1 VKVDTPARRGTRV
14 EVSIHVDGTIVPVHW
29 NFLTESVLDD
39 DGAADAALTATL
51 LSAMARQEP
60 LTLEAPISARL
71 AGSIAILQD
80 VFDTWAKQSEL
91 LRGLPPV
98 FRRVSVDVAT
108 RAVSPRDA
116 EPVPDAASACFFSGG
131 LDSLATAI
139 TRRAERVTLVYVHGL
154 DVPLDD
160 VDRRARLAG
169 VVRHCAA
176 TLGLPLVEV
185 ETDVREFTDRDVDWL
200 DGHGAALAGIA
211 HLLGTRFRRVYVPA
225 TETYATLVPLG
236 SHPLVDPLWSS
247 ERVELVHD
255 GATANRLD
263 KLRLVDTVPVA
274 RETLHVCVEND
285 TDEFN
290 CGRCWKCVMTMTGLR
305 VLGLGDRFPTLP
317 NLPER
322 EFLHRLVESGTD
334 ASVRSW
340 DRHRTTWAPYLAA
353 ARRHVSAGEVR
364 RLEAALAL
372 RFAHGRTRRALHDR
386 RRRAHAE
393 VGAP

>member
-1 VKVDTPARRGTRV
+1 VKVERPAVSGTRV
-14 EVSIHVDGTIVPVHW
+14 EVSVHVDGTAVSVHW
-29 NFLTESVLDD
+29 NFLTETVLDD
-39 DGAADAALTATL
+39 EGAADAALTATL

-60 LTLEAPISARL
+60 LALEAPISARL
-71 AGSIAILQD
+71 AGALPMLQD

-98 FRRVSVDVAT
+98 FRRVPVDVAT
-108 RAVSPRDA
+108 RAGGPRDA
-116 EPVPDAASACFFSGG
+116 ERAGDGPSACFFSGG
-131 LDSLATAI
+131 LDSLASAI
-139 TRRAERVTLVYVHGL
+139 NRRAERVTLVYVHGL

-160 VDRRARLAG
+160 IDRRARLAG

-211 HLLGTRFRRVYVPA
+211 HLLGTRFRRVHVPA

-274 RETLHVCVEND
+274 RETLHVCVQND
-285 TDEFN
+285 SDEFN
-290 CGRCWKCVMTMTGLR
+290 CGRCWKCLMTMTGVR

-317 NLPER
+317 DLPER
-322 EFLHRLVESGTD
+322 EFLQRLVESGTD

-340 DRHRTTWAPYLAA
+340 DRHRTTWAPYLAEA
-353 ARRHVSAGEVR
+353 QRRMGAGEQR
-364 RLEAALAL
+364 RLQAALVL
-372 RFAHGRTRRALHDR
+372 RYARGRAQRARVDR
-386 RRRAHAE
+386 RRRARSMA
-393 VGAP
+393 GAR

>member
-1 VKVDTPARRGTRV
+1 VKVERPAVYGTRV
-14 EVSIHVDGTIVPVHW
+14 EVNVHVDGTTASVHW
-29 NFLTESVLDD
+29 NFLTETVLDD

-60 LTLEAPISARL
+60 LALDAPISVRL
-71 AGSIAILQD
+71 QGSIATLQD

-98 FRRVSVDVAT
+98 FRRVPVDVAT
-108 RAVSPRDA
+108 RVVTPL
-116 EPVPDAASACFFSGG
+116 DAAPARDTPSACFFSGG
-131 LDSLATAI
+131 LDSLASAI
-139 TRRAERVTLVYVHGL
+139 SRREEGIALVYVHGL

-200 DGHGAALAGIA
+200 DGHGAALAGVA

-247 ERVELVHD
+247 ERVEIVHD

-263 KLRLVDTVPVA
+263 KLRLVDTVPVG
-274 RETLHVCVEND
+274 RETLHVCVNND

-290 CGRCWKCVMTMTGLR
+290 CGRCWKCVMTMAGVR
-305 VLGLGDRFPTLP
+305 VLGLEDRFPTLP
-317 NLPER
+317 NLSER
-322 EFLHRLVESGTD
+322 EFLQRVVESGTD

-340 DRHRTTWAPYLAA
+340 DRHRTTWAPYLAE
-353 ARRHVSAGEVR
+353 ARRRMSSGELR
-364 RLEAALAL
+364 RLEAALTL
-372 RFAHGRTRRALHDR
+372 RYARGRTKRALQDR
-386 RRRAHAE
+386 RRARQSVVAL
-393 VGAP
+393 